1 MDYMGMTQEEVQK
14 EIERMQRE
22 LEEQLA
28 KMTPEERAAA
38 EAKAQQA
45 MREDDAALQK
55 LMDDATK
62 IAADVAHGVAAKPKF
77 CGNCG
82 APAGTGNFCEFCGS
96 PLS

>member
-14 EIERMQRE
+14 EIERMQKE
-22 LEEQLA
+22 LQECLE

-45 MREDDAALQK
+45 IREDDAALQK
-55 LMDDATK
+55 LIEDATK
-62 IAADVAHGVAAKPKF
+62 VAADVSSGAATKPKF

>member
-22 LEEQLA
+22 LQERLEQ
-28 KMTPEERAAA
+28 MTPEERAAA
-38 EAKAQQA
+38 QAKAQQA

-55 LMDDATK
+55 LMEEGNK
-62 IAADVAHGVAAKPKF
+62 VAADVAHGATAKPKF

-82 APAGTGNFCEFCGS
+82 APAGAGNFCEFCGN
-96 PLS
+96 PLK